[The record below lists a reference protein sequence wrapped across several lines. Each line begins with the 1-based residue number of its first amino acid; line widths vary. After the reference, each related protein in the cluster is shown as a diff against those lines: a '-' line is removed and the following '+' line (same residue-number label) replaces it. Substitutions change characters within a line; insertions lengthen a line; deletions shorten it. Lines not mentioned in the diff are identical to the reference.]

1 MRQEPTCLK
10 GQSAGQGGAGI
21 TPPMDQLELAA
32 AKYQLGRQTGEALRD
47 LGVAL
52 LSEGHDQAVRLAIV
66 EDLTMAEVAPIF
78 ERVCRE
84 MGQAIPPLDQSID
97 IVIAAQLSEIAEGR
111 VGPEMGLRQLMED
124 VVSPHVTAES
134 EAGQYTF
141 AGESR
146 GLQHLVGAYWGYDE
160 LRARP
165 TEVSL
170 DGRFGDE
177 AIELLDEEV
186 VGFARDWL
194 RGSGSPRI

>member
-1 MRQEPTCLK
+1 
-10 GQSAGQGGAGI
+10 
-21 TPPMDQLELAA
+21 MDRLELAA

-66 EDLTMAEVAPIF
+66 EDLTLAEVGPIF
-78 ERVCRE
+78 ERVCLE
-84 MGQAIPPLDQSID
+84 MGQAIPPLDQAID
-97 IVIAAQLSEIAEGR
+97 IVIAAQLSDIAESR
-111 VGPEMGLRQLMED
+111 VAPEAGLKQLMDD

-134 EAGQYTF
+134 PAGPYKF

-146 GLQHLVGAYWGYDE
+146 DLQHLVGAHWSYDE

-165 TEVSL
+165 SELSI
-170 DGRFGDE
+170 DGKFGEE
-177 AIELLDEEV
+177 AIELLDQQV

-194 RGSGSPRI
+194 RRSGSSRI